1 MGRTNDKI
9 SPQKVLEATLKK
21 ALSDLERKEPMTKT
35 SVDGIVQLLKIYK
48 EYGGD
53 DEGIPK
59 KLRVIWL
66 DEMKANDPGE

>member
-1 MGRTNDKI
+1 MGRTNEKL
-9 SPQKVLEATLKK
+9 PQAVLEAALRK
-21 ALSDLERKEPMTKT
+21 AMSIVSGDQELTKPT
-35 SVDGIVQLLKIYK
+35 MDWIVQLIKLYK

-66 DEMKANDPGE
+66 DEMKAKGQEE